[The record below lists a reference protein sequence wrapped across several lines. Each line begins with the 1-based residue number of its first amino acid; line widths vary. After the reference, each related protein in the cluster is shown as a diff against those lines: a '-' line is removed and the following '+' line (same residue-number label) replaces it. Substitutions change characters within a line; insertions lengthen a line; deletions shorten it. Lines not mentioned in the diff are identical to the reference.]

1 MGIDEI
7 LEMMDDMLDKAVNV
21 PFSNKKSLID
31 VEKMRE
37 LIDEIRLN
45 MPREIKQARDLVA
58 DRKTILND
66 AKNEAANIVA
76 RAEQRAQM
84 LVSQQ
89 EVVRQATAKATEINA
104 AAQAQTKELRD
115 MTNKYVDNML
125 TKVEELLSN
134 DIIDVKNNY
143 ALFVSAQDPA
153 PVQEAFRKAY

>member
-1 MGIDEI
+1 MSIEEI

-37 LIDEIRLN
+37 FIDEIRLN
-45 MPREIKQARDLVA
+45 MPREIKQARDLVN
-58 DRKTILND
+58 DRKMILND
-66 AKNEAANIVA
+66 AKNEAAGIVA
-76 RAEQRAQM
+76 RAEQRAAA

-89 EVVRQATAKATEINA
+89 EIVRQATQKANEINA

-134 DIIDVKNNY
+134 DIIDVKKARS
-143 ALFVSAQDPA
+143 AL
-153 PVQEAFRKAY
+153 KNTIK

>member
-1 MGIDEI
+1 MSIDET

-21 PFSNKKSLID
+21 PFTNKKSLID

-37 LIDEIRLN
+37 LVEDIRLN
-45 MPREIKQARDLVA
+45 TPREIKEARNLVN

-66 AKNEAANIVA
+66 AKNEASQIVA
-76 RAEQRAQM
+76 RAEQRAAA

-89 EVVRQATAKATEINA
+89 EIVRQATQKANEINA
-104 AAQAQTKELRD
+104 AAQEQTKELRD

-134 DIIDVKNNY
+134 DIIDV
-143 ALFVSAQDPA
+143 
-153 PVQEAFRKAY
+153 RKARSALKQTIK

>member
-1 MGIDEI
+1 MSIEEI

-37 LIDEIRLN
+37 FIDEIRLN
-45 MPREIKQARDLVA
+45 MPREIKQARDLVN
-58 DRKTILND
+58 DRKMILND
-66 AKNEAANIVA
+66 AKNEAAGIVA
-76 RAEQRAQM
+76 RAEQRAAA

-89 EVVRQATAKATEINA
+89 EIVRQATQKANEINA

-115 MTNKYVDNML
+115 MTNKYVDDML

-134 DIIDVKNNY
+134 DIIDVKKARS
-143 ALFVSAQDPA
+143 AL
-153 PVQEAFRKAY
+153 KNTIK